1 VEWITEL
8 SGCEGSHT
16 YNNDGTSL
24 FTDITNALEAG
35 VTDGSFALNIR
46 AAAATNGAMA
56 VDTVAVVSSSTDLY
70 EPSAAP
76 TAVPSA
82 VPSASLLLISQMPTS
97 TSYYIWSR
105 GDSRQRQTRHH
116 TPYTTHPT
124 THTSHTPYTK
134 HQPPHTP

>member
-1 VEWITEL
+1 MNL
-8 SGCEGSHT
+8 DLADFPT
-16 YNNDGTSL
+16 YNNDGTAL
-24 FTDITNALEAG
+24 FTDITNALETG

-105 GDSRQRQTRHH
+105 GDSRQRQTR
-116 TPYTTHPT
+116 
-124 THTSHTPYTK
+124 
-134 HQPPHTP
+134 QPRPRRPRQPQH